1 MDWELAKIAANVG
14 GYLVMCF
21 YLIRLGQQV
30 VEKFFDRL
38 ITAIQENTA
47 ARIKDAEERARLA
60 EKIDAL
66 WKQTLPKETKP

>member
-1 MDWELAKIAANVG
+1 MDWEIAKIAANVG

-30 VEKFFDRL
+30 AEKFLGRL
-38 ITAIQENTA
+38 IAAIQENTA
-47 ARIKDAEERARLA
+47 ARLKDAEERARLA

-66 WKQTLPKETKP
+66 WKHLRKESKT

>member
-21 YLIRLGQQV
+21 YLIRLGHQV
-30 VEKFFDRL
+30 AEKFLDRL
-38 ITAIQENTA
+38 IAAIEDNTA
-47 ARIKDAEERARLA
+47 ARLKDAEERARLA

-66 WKQTLPKETKP
+66 WKHLKRETRT